1 MCPCIHSPGRQKSR
15 ERDEDSW
22 TCFRLCLIHF
32 SGLIFFWLSWSR
44 KNCVYFTLRGWISWV
59 STCFEQQENQKRM
72 NSEHS
77 EKTDLWKY
85 TGDGVQEEFIQV
97 KLEPL

>member
-1 MCPCIHSPGRQKSR
+1 MAYS
-15 ERDEDSW
+15 
-22 TCFRLCLIHF
+22 F

-44 KNCVYFTLRGWISWV
+44 KNGVYFTMRGWIPWV
-59 STCFEQQENQKRM
+59 STCFEQQENQKGT

-77 EKTDLWKY
+77 EKTDVCKY

-97 KLEPL
+97 KPELYTAAKANDPVALPCG

>member
-1 MCPCIHSPGRQKSR
+1 MRTAGLALA
-15 ERDEDSW
+15 
-22 TCFRLCLIHF
+22 LCLIHF

-44 KNCVYFTLRGWISWV
+44 RIVFILVLRGWIPWV
-59 STCFEQQENQKRM
+59 STCFEQQRTKRM

-77 EKTDLWKY
+77 EKTDLWEY
-85 TGDGVQEEFIQV
+85 NRDGVQEEFVQV